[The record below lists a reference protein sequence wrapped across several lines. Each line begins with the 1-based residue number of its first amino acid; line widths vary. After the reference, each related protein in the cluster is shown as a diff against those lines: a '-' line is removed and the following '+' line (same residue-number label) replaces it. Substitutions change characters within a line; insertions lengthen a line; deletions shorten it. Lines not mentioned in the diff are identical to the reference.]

1 MADGRKGP
9 GSNQY
14 QDKPPSP
21 ATAAR
26 PAVAASLRQQAAAE
40 AAPPQWAAN
49 CTTDFNPEEAMRRH
63 IAARN
68 ADPRLAAG
76 LLPAGECGDCD
87 RLASRGGVVPRHKG
101 GCRPHCTCD
110 GCF

>member
-26 PAVAASLRQQAAAE
+26 PAVAAALRQQAAAE
-40 AAPPQWAAN
+40 AAPAQWAASA
-49 CTTDFNPEEAMRRH
+49 TDFNPEEAMRRH

-76 LLPAGECGDCD
+76 LLPAGECADCD
-87 RLASRGGVVPRHKG
+87 RLASRGGLVPRHKG